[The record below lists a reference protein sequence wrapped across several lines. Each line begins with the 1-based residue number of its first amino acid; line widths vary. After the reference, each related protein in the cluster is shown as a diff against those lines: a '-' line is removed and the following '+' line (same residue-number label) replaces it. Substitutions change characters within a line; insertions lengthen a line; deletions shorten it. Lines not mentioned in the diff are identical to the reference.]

1 MAKSKKKAL
10 IVQGGWTGHEPQET
24 SEVIAAS
31 LRKHG
36 LQVEIADKLDV
47 YVQKGKMAS
56 ADLIVPNWTMGQI
69 EKEQCAGLLE
79 RVKEGAGVAG
89 FHGGMGDSFRQSTA
103 YQHMVGGQWVSH
115 PGGAG
120 VTYEVNAL
128 DQKHPVT
135 RGMRAFLVTSEQY
148 YMHVDP
154 ANHVLATTSFG
165 DVVMPVAWVREW
177 GKGRVFYCSL
187 GHVADTVAQPEVL
200 ELITRGMLWAARERV
215 RYSAK

>member
-1 MAKSKKKAL
+1 MAKKEKKVL
-10 IVQGGWTGHEPQET
+10 IVQGGWKGHEPQE
-24 SEVIAAS
+24 SSDVMAAT
-31 LRKHG
+31 LKKHG
-36 LQVEIADKLDV
+36 LQVEIADTLEV
-47 YVQKGKMAS
+47 FAQKRKMAN

-69 EKEQCAGLLE
+69 EANQCAGLLE
-79 RVKEGAGVAG
+79 RVSEGAGVAG
-89 FHGGMGDSFRQSTA
+89 FHGGMGDSFRQATN

-120 VTYEVNAL
+120 VTYEVNIV
-128 DQKHPVT
+128 DQKHPIT
-135 RGMRAFLVTSEQY
+135 RGLRAFLVTSEQY